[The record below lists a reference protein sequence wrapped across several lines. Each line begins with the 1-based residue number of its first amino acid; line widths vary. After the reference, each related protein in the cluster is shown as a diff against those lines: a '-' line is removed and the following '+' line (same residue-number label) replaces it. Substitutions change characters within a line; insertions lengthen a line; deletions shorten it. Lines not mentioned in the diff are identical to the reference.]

1 MKLKEGFILHDVGGE
16 HIVVASGEAAK
27 HFNGM
32 ARNNGTAD
40 FIFRQLTK
48 ETSQEAIVDAVL
60 SEYDAPRA
68 VVESDV
74 AKLIAKL
81 REAGFLDE

>member
-16 HIVVASGEAAK
+16 HMVVASGEAAK

-40 FIFRQLTK
+40 FIFRQLME
-48 ETSQEAIVDAVL
+48 ETSQDAVIDAVVK
-60 SEYDAPRA
+60 EYDAPRA
-68 VVESDV
+68 VVASDV
-74 AKLIAKL
+74 ANLISKL